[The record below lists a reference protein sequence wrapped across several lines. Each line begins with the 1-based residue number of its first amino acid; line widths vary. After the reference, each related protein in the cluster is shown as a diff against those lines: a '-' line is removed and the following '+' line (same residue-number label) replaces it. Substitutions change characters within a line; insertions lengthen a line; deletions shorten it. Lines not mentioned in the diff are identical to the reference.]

1 MYEIAFITL
10 ATRMATTLVNPMPPF
25 DPDAEIGVNL
35 APKWK
40 IWLQDFEM
48 YLVASGVTDKKK
60 KRALLLYQAGP
71 RVREIFRQIP
81 DHGDDDDFDTAV
93 NKLNAYFEPQK
104 HRLYDVYQFRQAKQV
119 ETETLDQY
127 YTRLRS
133 LSKNCDFHDPDFEIM
148 VQIVLYGT
156 SSRLRKQAL
165 RDPKISLETLLITGR
180 QLERSHIQARHIEEK
195 VHIVE
200 QDPPVI
206 QALNDRRRTR
216 TVANMCRNCGGEWP
230 HTNNPCPAKNKE
242 CRKCKKLNH
251 FARVCRSGPKESPGQ
266 STAKLSQSRGDN
278 VRPVNT
284 SDLKETSSE
293 SSDSEYCY
301 AVNTKQSKSPIT
313 KLTINNQK
321 VTFTVDTGSTINII
335 DENTF
340 NTLGHINLKK
350 TNIKA
355 YPFNSTE
362 SVKMKGKFQTL
373 VESRK
378 RITVATIYVTEQD
391 GGCLLGNHTA
401 QELGLISL
409 HLNKIGT
416 STNFRKQNNITN
428 THPVKD
434 KIIQNLLSKHQRVF
448 EGTGKLQNR
457 QVELIVDRSV
467 KPVVQRQRRIP
478 FHLRAKVDSELERLE
493 AEDII
498 EKVPDTE
505 ETPWISPVVIVP
517 KKEDKIRLCV
527 DMRAANKAI
536 KRVCHPIPTV
546 RDISMD
552 LNGAKFF
559 SKLDMSQAYH
569 QLELAPSSRNIT
581 TFITHAGLYRFKR
594 LNYGTN
600 SAAEIFQNTLQQVLH
615 GINGV
620 RNIADDILIYGTTY
634 EEHNKALKECLQRL
648 ELHGLTLNLDK
659 CRFLKNHLEFFGL
672 LFSHDGVRPDP
683 KKISAFY
690 NTTIPTTV
698 GEVRS
703 LLGMANYSSQFIP
716 NFATITEPLRRLTHK
731 EAKFIWGKEQE
742 DAYQKLKTALVNSPV
757 MGYFDTKNESEL
769 IVDASPVGLSAI
781 LTQKL
786 PGENASSK
794 IIAYASRALTP
805 TEQRYC
811 QTEKEALAIVWGI
824 EYFHLYLYGAP
835 FTLYTDHKA
844 LELIFTNPLSKP
856 PARIER
862 WLLRLQEYDFNVL
875 YTAGNKNPADFLS
888 RHPTESRKSKHN
900 IAEEYINFVITAAVP
915 HKMNVEEIIQ
925 ATDKD
930 EALIA
935 LKNAVT
941 SGSWDDPKVKPYRML
956 KDEITI
962 DHNNKILLRGTRI
975 IIPASLQKRTI
986 QIAHEGHQGQARTKA
1001 LLRETVWFPGMDE
1014 QVRTELEHCLAC
1026 QATAQ
1031 PNHPEPIKT
1040 APMPNRPW
1048 DKVKIDFYG
1057 PLPTGQYILVVID
1070 CYSRFPEIE
1079 ILATTSA
1086 QKVIPKLD
1094 SIFARH
1100 GIPSHLTSDNGPPFQ
1115 SHEFGRYMTA
1125 MGITH
1130 TTSTPLWPQGNAE
1143 VEAFMKPLGKAIKT
1157 AHLERRPW
1165 QQELSRFLLAYRSTP
1180 HSTTKVPPAQLLYNR
1195 EMRGKLP
1202 SLPRNHKIVNR
1213 HREAKENQI
1222 KAKDKGKEYADQRR
1236 ATKSSNIK
1244 VGDTVLV
1251 KQKKKNKLSTNFAT
1265 TPYTVISINGSTIV
1279 AGNKDHR
1286 ITRNSSFFRKI
1297 PSDIESEE
1305 EESVISQPHR
1315 RETRTGHRE
1324 DRTGIPE
1331 QQDEVMPPRRSLEQQ
1346 NEVTP
1351 ARRST
1356 RERTQTEFFGNPITF
1371 HMINYK

>member
-1 MYEIAFITL
+1 
-10 ATRMATTLVNPMPPF
+10 MATTLVNPMPPF

-133 LSKNCDFHDPDFEIM
+133 LSQNCDFHDPDFEIM

-844 LELIFTNPLSKP
+844 LELIFANPLSKP

-1048 DKVKIDFYG
+1048 DKVKIDSYG

-1165 QQELSRFLLAYRSTP
+1165 QQELSRFLLAYQSTP